1 MGRKYATDV
10 RILTNRHVLIV
21 VVVGNSCSMCW
32 LVGPHILKHQ
42 KGLAKEC
49 ESDDCPVTS
58 MIYDEDRCLSC
69 YEKVLLA
76 KTLAVTFGKSMRR
89 GQWKNVVI
97 RFVRPCKLK

>member
-1 MGRKYATDV
+1 
-10 RILTNRHVLIV
+10 
-21 VVVGNSCSMCW
+21 MCW
-32 LVGPHILKHQ
+32 LIGPHILKPDYDNYQ

-58 MIYDEDRCLSC
+58 MLYDEDRCLSC

-76 KTLAVTFGKSMRR
+76 KTLGVTFGKSMRR